1 MPDKAIKKAV
11 IGFDM
16 DGVIIDHTQN
26 KLKIAE
32 KFGYQITPKET
43 PSEIMRKIMGDG
55 RYQEVQ
61 YFLFGDSE
69 IALTPPLMPGIENT
83 LETIQKKQIPYF
95 LVSRRRE
102 PHIAIELLKMRGVWP
117 KYFNKQNAFF
127 VTSIEGKNIKSK
139 ELSITHY
146 IDDEVRVLE
155 KLTDVPN
162 RFLFDCYDSFE
173 ENPLYIR
180 LNSWEEF
187 PKKILR
193 A

>member
-1 MPDKAIKKAV
+1 MEEKTNKAV

-16 DGVIIDHTQN
+16 DGVVIDHSQN
-26 KLKIAE
+26 KLKLAE
-32 KFGYQITPKET
+32 KFGYKISLKET
-43 PSEIMRKIMGDG
+43 PSEIMRKIMGND
-55 RYQEVQ
+55 RYQEIQ

-69 IALTPPLMPGIENT
+69 IALTPPLMPHIERT
-83 LETIQKKQIPYF
+83 LEYVQKEQIPYF
-95 LVSRRRE
+95 LISRRRE
-102 PHIAIELLKMRGVWP
+102 PQIAIELLKLRGVWP
-117 KYFNKQNAFF
+117 KYFNDQNSFF

-139 ELSITHY
+139 ELAVTHY

-162 RFLFDCYDSFE
+162 RFLFDCYNSFE
-173 ENPLYIR
+173 ENSLYTR
-180 LNSWEEF
+180 LQSWQEF